1 MTLATS
7 STTILFDLDGTLLPL
22 RVDELLPPCC
32 AALTRHWAPVF
43 AEPARLAEHIFAS
56 LEVMIR
62 TATPE
67 RLNAE
72 TYWADLEARTGVG
85 RDVLRGPR
93 FDAFYRD
100 VFPRQR
106 ALYGDRLPG
115 HGRALATAAL
125 DAGHDIVLATNPIW
139 PRVAIE
145 ERMRWAGVHDLPW
158 KLVTSMDDMHFAKPH
173 PGYYAEI
180 CARIGRRPDECVLV
194 GNDVEEDAIAGAR
207 AGLSVLLLTDHLE
220 NKRNLPLDGIPACTA
235 AGLLDS
241 LRREALPLTA

>member
-1 MTLATS
+1 VKTLF
-7 STTILFDLDGTLLPL
+7 FDLDGTLLPL
-22 RVDELLPPCC
+22 RVDELLKPYFV
-32 AALTRHWAPVF
+32 ALTKHWAPVF
-43 AEPARLAEHIFAS
+43 AEPAKLAEHIMAS

-72 TYWADLEARTGVG
+72 TYWTTLAARTGVG
-85 RDVLRGPR
+85 QDVLRGPR
-93 FDAFYRD
+93 FEAFYRD
-100 VFPRQR
+100 VFPQQR

-115 HGRALATAAL
+115 HGRALAVAAL
-125 DAGHDIVLATNPIW
+125 EAGYEIVMATNSIW
-139 PRVAIE
+139 PRVAID
-145 ERMRWAGVHDLPW
+145 ERMRWAGVADLPW

-207 AGLSVLLLTDHLE
+207 AGLPVVLLTDYLE
-220 NKRNLPLDGIPACTA
+220 NKRNLPLDGIRTSTA
-235 AGLLDS
+235 AALLDQ
-241 LRREALPLTA
+241 LRRNQF